1 MAFERN
7 KKKRNIDCILLMLTG
22 IVMMMSLSCKKTIEQ
37 AKKNAIVNAVT
48 NGRWYVEQ
56 YKQDTT
62 DVTADFFG
70 YEFQF
75 YENGTVDGIKG
86 TSTSSGTWVT
96 DISNYTITA
105 AFLPAAGD
113 TLNRLSYTWKITDS
127 ALDYVSATAT
137 TSTGSNTL
145 HLRKK

>member
-1 MAFERN
+1 MAFKQN
-7 KKKRNIDCILLMLTG
+7 KKKWITNSVFLIVAG
-22 IVMMMSLSCKKTIEQ
+22 IVIMMSFSCKKAIEQ
-37 AKKNAIVNAVT
+37 AKKNIIVNAVT
-48 NGRWYVEQ
+48 NGRWYVEL

-62 DVTADFFG
+62 DVTGDFFG

-75 YENGTVDGIKG
+75 YENGTVDGIKS
-86 TSTSSGTWVT
+86 TSTNSGTWVT
-96 DISNYTITA
+96 DINNYTITA

-127 ALDYVSATAT
+127 ALDYVSATTT
-137 TSTGSNTL
+137 TSTSTNTL